1 MNPQLWRP
9 QLWRPKLWRPK
20 RLRPQSWH
28 PDLRGPDPRRRVFT
42 RRALLMMTA
51 QVGALGAL
59 AGRLYHVQ
67 VDDGSHY
74 ATKAK
79 DNSVS
84 VRMLA
89 PPRGRITD
97 RTGIVVAGNRL
108 NWRAL
113 LIAEQARDTAATL
126 DAFAALVTLEP
137 RERTRIEREL
147 KRHRPFIPVLV
158 RDFLSWDDM
167 AKIEV
172 SAPDLPGIIIDVGTT
187 RIYPLGQDL
196 AHVVG
201 YVAPPTDADV
211 ESDPMMSLPG
221 IRVGRAGIEKGRDED
236 LRGKAGDV
244 RLEVNALGRV
254 IRELAREEGQP
265 GAALGLTLDS
275 GLQQAT
281 LARLGNESAS
291 VVVLD
296 CRNGEVM
303 AMASNPSFDPS
314 VFNAGVSQSQ
324 WEAWSRDQRGPLINK
339 ATNGLY
345 APGSTFKMAVAI
357 AALDTHAITPTE
369 RFSCPGYFD
378 LGNAR
383 FHCWRKGGH
392 GSLDLH
398 GGLKNSCDVYFY
410 QVALKAGIDAIAASG
425 HRLGM
430 GTELAI
436 DLPDQRVGL
445 LPTRAWRRS
454 KGHPWNLGDTVVAGI
469 GQGFIQVSPL
479 QLATYVARLAT
490 GRAVQP
496 HLTRTLNKEVIAGAR
511 AEDWPALGLPER
523 ALAAVRGGMFAVV
536 NERGGTAPE
545 ARLPDGRWQLAG
557 KTGSA
562 QVVRVS
568 RYAREHGFDSA
579 KLPWRLRPNAL
590 FVAFAPYDAPRYAL
604 SVVIEHGNAGAT
616 AAAPIARDIMMET
629 LRRDPA
635 GKIGEPVALLT
646 ARSPS

>member
-1 MNPQLWRP
+1 M
-9 QLWRPKLWRPK
+9 K
-20 RLRPQSWH
+20 RRLWH
-28 PDLRGPDPRRRVFT
+28 PKARGTDLRGPDPRSRVFT
-42 RRALLMMTA
+42 RRALLMMAT
-51 QVGALGAL
+51 QVGALGVL

-67 VDDGSHY
+67 VDGASHY
-74 ATKAK
+74 AAQAK

-84 VRMLA
+84 ARMLA

-97 RTGIVVAGNRL
+97 RSGLVLAGNRL
-108 NWRAL
+108 TWRAL
-113 LIAEQARDTAATL
+113 LIAEQARDIGATL
-126 DAFAALVTLEP
+126 DAFSALVPLEP
-137 RERTRIEREL
+137 RERSRIEHEL

-158 RDFLSWDDM
+158 RDFLDWDDM
-167 AKIEV
+167 ARIEV
-172 SAPDLPGIIIDVGTT
+172 NAPDMPGIIVDVGTT

-201 YVAPPTDADV
+201 YVAPPNDADV
-211 ESDPMMSLPG
+211 EADPMLSLPG
-221 IRVGRAGIEKGRDED
+221 IRVGRAGIEKSREDD

-244 RLEVNALGRV
+244 ELEVNALGRV
-254 IRELAREEGQP
+254 VREISREDGQP
-265 GAALGLTLDS
+265 GDEVGLSIDT

-314 VFNAGVSQSQ
+314 VFDAGVPQSQ
-324 WEAWSRDQRGPLINK
+324 WQAWTHDQRGPLINK

-357 AALDTHAITPTE
+357 AALDSRAITTTE
-369 RFSCPGYFD
+369 RFNCPGYFD

-410 QVALKAGIDAIAASG
+410 QVALKAGIDAIAAAG

-479 QLATYVARLAT
+479 QLATYVARLAS

-496 HLTRTLNKEVIAGAR
+496 HLTRTLNREGVPGSR
-511 AEDWPALGLPER
+511 AEDWPVLGLPES

-616 AAAPIARDIMMET
+616 AAAPIARDIMLET

-635 GKIGEPVALLT
+635 GKAGTPT
-646 ARSPS
+646 AMAAARVPA

>member
-1 MNPQLWRP
+1 MKQR
-9 QLWRPKLWRPK
+9 LWRPKQRGT
-20 RLRPQSWH
+20 
-28 PDLRGPDPRRRVFT
+28 DLRGPDPRARVFT
-42 RRALLMMTA
+42 RRALLMMAT
-51 QVGALGAL
+51 QVGALGLL

-67 VDDGSHY
+67 VDDASRY
-74 ATKAK
+74 AARAK

-84 VRMLA
+84 ARMLA

-97 RTGIVVAGNRL
+97 RFGLVLAGNRL
-108 NWRAL
+108 TWRAL
-113 LIAEQARDTAATL
+113 LIAEQARDITATL
-126 DAFAALVTLEP
+126 DAFSALVPLEP
-137 RERTRIEREL
+137 RERARIGHEL

-158 RDFLSWDDM
+158 RDFLDWDEM
-167 AKIEV
+167 ARIEV
-172 SAPDLPGIIIDVGTT
+172 NAPDLPGIIVDVGTT

-201 YVAPPTDADV
+201 YVAPPNDADV
-211 ESDPMMSLPG
+211 EADPTLSLPG
-221 IRVGRAGIEKGRDED
+221 IRVGRAGIEKSREDD

-244 RLEVNALGRV
+244 ELEVNALGRV
-254 IRELAREEGQP
+254 IREISREDGQP
-265 GAALGLTLDS
+265 GDEVGLTIDT

-314 VFNAGVSQSQ
+314 VFDAGVPQSQ
-324 WEAWSRDQRGPLINK
+324 WKAWSHDQRGPLINK

-357 AALDTHAITPTE
+357 AALDTRAITTTE
-369 RFSCPGYFD
+369 RFNCPGYFD

-410 QVALKAGIDAIAASG
+410 QVALKAGIDAIAAAG

-430 GTELAI
+430 GTELTI

-479 QLATYVARLAT
+479 QLATYVARLAS

-496 HLTRTLNKEVIAGAR
+496 HLTRTLNREAVSGSR
-511 AEDWPALGLPER
+511 AEDWPALGLPES

-616 AAAPIARDIMMET
+616 AAAPVARDIMLDT

-635 GKIGEPVALLT
+635 GKAGTPT
-646 ARSPS
+646 AMAAARVPA

>member
-1 MNPQLWRP
+1 MRLPWQPKPWRGRHWSVQPWNPASWRP
-9 QLWRPKLWRPK
+9 D
-20 RLRPQSWH
+20 S
-28 PDLRGPDPRRRVFT
+28 RGPDPRRRVFT
-42 RRALLMMTA
+42 RRAALMMA
-51 QVGALGAL
+51 GQIGALGVL
-59 AGRLYHVQ
+59 GTRLYHVQ
-67 VDDGSHY
+67 VDENGTY
-74 ATKAK
+74 AAK
-79 DNSVS
+79 STDNSIS

-89 PPRGRITD
+89 PPRGRIID
-97 RTGIVVAGNRL
+97 RAGLVVAGNRL

-113 LIAEQARDTAATL
+113 LIAEQARDVGATL
-126 DAFAALVTLEP
+126 DAFSALVPLEP
-137 RERTRIEREL
+137 RERARIEHEV
-147 KRHRPFIPVLV
+147 KRHRAFIPVLV
-158 RDFLSWDDM
+158 REFLDWQDM
-167 AKIEV
+167 ARIEV
-172 SAPDLPGIIIDVGTT
+172 SAPDLPGILVDVGTT
-187 RIYPLGQDL
+187 RIYPLGEDL
-196 AHVVG
+196 AHIVG

-211 ESDPMMSLPG
+211 ESDPMLSLPG
-221 IRVGRAGIEKGRDED
+221 IRVGRAGIEKSRDEP

-265 GAALGLTLDS
+265 GVDVGLTLDT

-281 LARLGNESAS
+281 LARLGQEAAS

-303 AMASNPSFDPS
+303 AMASNPSFDPT
-314 VFNAGVSQSQ
+314 VFNAGVPQSQ
-324 WEAWSRDQRGPLINK
+324 WEAWSRDPRGPLVNK

-345 APGSTFKMAVAI
+345 APGSTFKMAVAL
-357 AALDTHAITPTE
+357 AALQSGAITASE
-369 RFSCPGYFD
+369 RFNCPGYFD

-398 GGLKNSCDVYFY
+398 GGIKNSCDVFFY
-410 QVALKAGIDAIAASG
+410 QVALKAGIDAIAATG
-425 HRLGM
+425 HRLGL

-436 DLPDQRVGL
+436 DLPSQRVGL
-445 LPTRAWRRS
+445 IPTRAWRRS

-469 GQGFIQVSPL
+469 GQGYIQVSPL
-479 QLATYVARLAT
+479 QLATYAARIAT

-496 HLTRTLNKEVIAGAR
+496 HLTRTINRQPLSGGR
-511 AEDWPALGLPER
+511 PEDWPVLAVPEKM
-523 ALAAVRGGMFAVV
+523 LKAVREGMFAVV

-545 ARLPDGRWQLAG
+545 ARLPDPRWQLAG

-590 FVAFAPYDAPRYAL
+590 FVAFAPYAAPRYAV

-616 AAAPIARDIMMET
+616 AAAPLARDVMMET

-635 GKIGEPVALLT
+635 GRDGEPVAIVA
-646 ARSPS
+646 AREPTR